1 MAKNVTTETGL
12 RQRIDF
18 LTSSMRS
25 EREERT
31 SEREERTKER
41 RRLLDLIRAEAD
53 LMKSE
58 FEDDD

>member
-18 LTSSMRS
+18 LTSSMR
-25 EREERT
+25 